1 MLLLSALLAACVG
14 CAQTEPGPASATPTE
29 TAVAPTPTATPTP
42 YPTLAPT
49 TTPIPTAT
57 PTPPPAECLTE
68 IDPDLIVPKPR
79 PFPTVVPPPPQ
90 VPNSME
96 SLLNYAQVIVRGS
109 VLDAAVRTERVP
121 PSKRDAELSGTTVGR
136 LMPGCAATLQAQ
148 FAVTEYLKGS
158 GPDQI
163 LLEDR
168 LNNRYDARE
177 GSLSYLTDGEARSAA
192 WAWWNPQKSDAKRKD
207 ESKKADPAPG
217 LNAQELDP
225 RRKDSVLFLRELSQ
239 DGVAG
244 TSLINDED
252 PRYSADPRHWAP
264 VVADEV
270 PTAVGGDGGAPQRY
284 AESGPPAEADAPTV
298 MSIAELRSRI
308 AAFDALLKKGEGV
321 DGYREC
327 VERTIGAEKERRR
340 DFARYGPDYE
350 RGPFAYEDQMPSG
363 SPAGAGI
370 EKRSRRH
377 HSGYDEVWLGG
388 PDRRLFEVEILDG
401 DESASN
407 GYYVTLTTARPLPAG
422 TYHFSQY
429 AQGYEETL
437 CDFTVNGYALSPFIR
452 EWTVEVA
459 HSVEGTLH
467 EAFFDPADSDGSI
480 GASAKDGNLS
490 PSTFSLDG
498 ERYVVEALLWEA
510 GRMRLETSFPA
521 ALSEYDVDVILP
533 DASVLL
539 TLSSSD
545 ATMEGD
551 GALTW
556 RAQEPPWRAGDE
568 LMLRVRRPGS
578 RPPRPRSATLGS
590 PPAQPDRRRRNIRQ
604 SRPPGQGH
612 GNPAVGD
619 RRRRPSSPA
628 SAP

>member
-1 MLLLSALLAACVG
+1 
-14 CAQTEPGPASATPTE
+14 
-29 TAVAPTPTATPTP
+29 
-42 YPTLAPT
+42 
-49 TTPIPTAT
+49 
-57 PTPPPAECLTE
+57 
-68 IDPDLIVPKPR
+68 
-79 PFPTVVPPPPQ
+79 
-90 VPNSME
+90 
-96 SLLNYAQVIVRGS
+96 
-109 VLDAAVRTERVP
+109 
-121 PSKRDAELSGTTVGR
+121 
-136 LMPGCAATLQAQ
+136 MPGCAATLQAQ

-163 LLEDR
+163 LIEDR
-168 LNNRYDARE
+168 LNNRYDASE

-192 WAWWNPQKSDAKRKD
+192 WAWWNPQESDAKRKD
-207 ESKKADPAPG
+207 ESKKANPAPM
-217 LNAQELDP
+217 LNAQELDSK
-225 RRKDSVLFLRELSQ
+225 RKDSVLFLRELSQ

-244 TSLINDED
+244 TSLINDDEYSG
-252 PRYSADPRHWAP
+252 YSADPRHWVP

-270 PTAVGGDGGAPQRY
+270 PTAVGGDGGAPRRY
-284 AESGPPAEADAPTV
+284 AEFGPPAEADAPTV
-298 MSIAELRSRI
+298 MSLAELRSRI

-350 RGPFAYEDQMPSG
+350 RGPFASEDRMPSG

-370 EKRSRRH
+370 EKRSRRR

-388 PDRRLFEVEILDG
+388 PDRRLFDVEILDG

-407 GYYVTLTTARPLPAG
+407 GYYVALTTARPLPAG

-467 EAFFDPADSDGSI
+467 EAFFDPADSDGFI

-490 PSTFSLDG
+490 PATFSLDG
-498 ERYVVEALLWEA
+498 EPYVVEALLWEA

-539 TLSSSD
+539 TLSASD

-568 LMLRVRRPGS
+568 LMLRVRRPAARS
-578 RPPRPRSATLGS
+578 PRPRSAALGYAGGGS
-590 PPAQPDRRRRNIRQ
+590 GATR
-604 SRPPGQGH
+604 SRPPG
-612 GNPAVGD
+612 
-619 RRRRPSSPA
+619 RPRNADPQELEG
-628 SAP
+628 